1 MADAPPDTLPDAPR
15 EPRFSAGHESEGKP
29 AALIAWGLYILSLP
43 SANLLVLVGL
53 IVAYAGRGG
62 SDGLSRAHIDA
73 QISLFW
79 SVFWWTILL
88 WIGFWSCLI
97 GFFAVPAMGVALIP
111 LAIVLLLGLLFLTVW
126 FTIKSLIGLINLL
139 GGKAP

>member
-1 MADAPPDTLPDAPR
+1 MADAQR
-15 EPRFSAGHESEGKP
+15 EPRFSPGHESEGKP

-43 SANLLVLVGL
+43 SANLLVIVGL

-73 QISLFW
+73 QIRLFW

-88 WIGFWSCLI
+88 WTGIGVWLVSLFI
-97 GFFAVPAMGVALIP
+97 APAMGLVLAPVA
-111 LAIVLLLGLLFLTVW
+111 LLLGLGLLLLTVW
-126 FTIKSLIGLINLL
+126 FTIKSLIGLFRLL
-139 GGKAP
+139 GDKAP

>member
-1 MADAPPDTLPDAPR
+1 MADTLPGAPP
-15 EPRFSAGHESEGKP
+15 EPRFSTGHESEGKP

-43 SANLLVLVGL
+43 SANLLVIVGL

-73 QISLFW
+73 QIRLFW

-88 WIGFWSCLI
+88 WIGI
-97 GFFAVPAMGVALIP
+97 GVWLVSLFIAPAMGLVLAPVA
-111 LAIVLLLGLLFLTVW
+111 VLLGLGLLLLTVW
-126 FTIKSLIGLINLL
+126 FTIRSLIGLFRLL
-139 GGKAP
+139 GDKAP

>member
-1 MADAPPDTLPDAPR
+1 MADTLPGAPR
-15 EPRFSAGHESEGKP
+15 EPRFSTGHESEGKP

-43 SANLLVLVGL
+43 SANLLVIVGL

-73 QISLFW
+73 QIRLFW

-88 WIGFWSCLI
+88 WIGLGVWLVSIFI
-97 GFFAVPAMGVALIP
+97 EPAMGLILAPVA
-111 LAIVLLLGLLFLTVW
+111 VLLGLGLLLLTVW
-126 FTIKSLIGLINLL
+126 FTIRSLIGLFRLL
-139 GGKAP
+139 GDKAP

>member
-1 MADAPPDTLPDAPR
+1 MADANPDLPR

-43 SANLLVLVGL
+43 SANLLVIVGL

-62 SDGLSRAHIDA
+62 SEGLSRTHIDA
-73 QISLFW
+73 QIGLFW

-88 WIGFWSCLI
+88 WIGI
-97 GFFAVPAMGVALIP
+97 GVCVVGIFTVPAAGVFLVP
-111 LAIVLLLGLLFLTVW
+111 LALLLLLALLFLTVW
-126 FTIKSLIGLINLL
+126 FTVRSVIGLFNLL
-139 GGKAP
+139 GDRAP

>member
-1 MADAPPDTLPDAPR
+1 MADAQR
-15 EPRFSAGHESEGKP
+15 EPRFSPGHESEGKP

-43 SANLLVLVGL
+43 SANLLVIVGL

-73 QISLFW
+73 QIRLFW

-88 WIGFWSCLI
+88 WTGIGVWLGSLFI
-97 GFFAVPAMGVALIP
+97 APAMGLVLAPVA
-111 LAIVLLLGLLFLTVW
+111 LLLGLGLLLLTVW
-126 FTIKSLIGLINLL
+126 FTIRSLIGLFRLL
-139 GGKAP
+139 GDKAP

>member
-1 MADAPPDTLPDAPR
+1 MADTLPDAPR
-15 EPRFSAGHESEGKP
+15 EPRFSTGHESEGRP

-43 SANLLVLVGL
+43 SANLLVIVGL

-73 QISLFW
+73 QIGLFW

-88 WIGFWSCLI
+88 WIGI
-97 GFFAVPAMGVALIP
+97 GVCTVAFFAVPAMGLVLIP
-111 LAIVLLLGLLFLTVW
+111 VALLLGLSLLFLTVW
-126 FTIKSLIGLINLL
+126 FTIKSLIGLFNLL
-139 GGKAP
+139 GDRAP

>member
-1 MADAPPDTLPDAPR
+1 MADAPPSGPSA
-15 EPRFSAGHESEGKP
+15 PRFSAGHESEGKP

-43 SANLLVLVGL
+43 SANLLAVVGL

-73 QISLFW
+73 QIRLFW

-88 WIGFWSCLI
+88 WIGI
-97 GFFAVPAMGVALIP
+97 GVWLVSIFLEPAMGLVLAPVA
-111 LAIVLLLGLLFLTVW
+111 VLLGLGLLLLTVW
-126 FTIKSLIGLINLL
+126 FTIKSLIGLFRLL
-139 GGKAP
+139 GDKAP

>member
-1 MADAPPDTLPDAPR
+1 MADAMPDRPT
-15 EPRFSAGHESEGKP
+15 EPRFAPGHESEGRP

-43 SANLLVLVGL
+43 SANLLVIVGL

-73 QISLFW
+73 QIGLFW

-88 WIGFWSCLI
+88 WIAIAICIVS
-97 GFFAVPAMGVALIP
+97 FFAVPDMGIILIP
-111 LAIVLLLGLLFLTVW
+111 LALLLGLALLFLTVW
-126 FTIKSLIGLINLL
+126 FTIKSIIGLINLL
-139 GGKAP
+139 GDRAP

>member
-1 MADAPPDTLPDAPR
+1 MAHAPR
-15 EPRFSAGHESEGKP
+15 EPRFSPGHDSEGKP

-43 SANLLVLVGL
+43 SANLLVIVGL

-73 QISLFW
+73 QIRLFW

-88 WIGFWSCLI
+88 WIGI
-97 GFFAVPAMGVALIP
+97 GVWLVSLFIAPAMGLVLAPVA
-111 LAIVLLLGLLFLTVW
+111 VLLGLGLLLLTVW
-126 FTIKSLIGLINLL
+126 FTIKSLIGLFRLL
-139 GGKAP
+139 GDKAP

>member
-1 MADAPPDTLPDAPR
+1 VADAPPSGPSA
-15 EPRFSAGHESEGKP
+15 PRFSAGHESEGKP

-43 SANLLVLVGL
+43 SANLLAVVGL

-73 QISLFW
+73 QIRLFW

-88 WIGFWSCLI
+88 WTGIGVWLVSLFIAPVTGLI
-97 GFFAVPAMGVALIP
+97 LAPVAV
-111 LAIVLLLGLLFLTVW
+111 LLGLSLLLLTVW
-126 FTIKSLIGLINLL
+126 FTIKSLIGLFRLL
-139 GGKAP
+139 GDKAP

>member
-1 MADAPPDTLPDAPR
+1 MAEQTPAKA
-15 EPRFSAGHESEGKP
+15 EPRFAPGHESEGRP

-43 SANLLVLVGL
+43 SANLLVIVGL

-73 QISLFW
+73 QIGLFW

-88 WIGFWSCLI
+88 WVGIGACVVAFLI
-97 GFFAVPAMGVALIP
+97 SPPMGLVVVPLGLLFG
-111 LAIVLLLGLLFLTVW
+111 LALLFLTVW
-126 FTIKSLIGLINLL
+126 FTVKSVIGLLNLL
-139 GGKAP
+139 GGRAP